1 MKSSFLI
8 YLLALPMLLF
18 TGIRTGATDL
28 DSTFVSAPEGYAFK
42 DSVVYMPVPAL
53 DTLLAGK
60 NIFSVLPS
68 TVKGDPADVFVHQSS
83 SIRGAMDAHFVS
95 NAARPVPGYRVR
107 IFFDNRQSAR
117 TDSRKVMDDFSGKYP
132 GIPVYRS
139 YVNPYFK
146 VTAGDFRS
154 KSEAMQLLQ
163 KIRQEF
169 PSSFIVKEKS
179 INYPALDK
187 SNAVVADT
195 VKVLYRLPEEITL

>member
-1 MKSSFLI
+1 MKSNFFI
-8 YLLALPMLLF
+8 YFLALPLIFCGMEA
-18 TGIRTGATDL
+18 GATDA
-28 DSTFVSAPEGYAFK
+28 DSTSVVAPEGYAFR
-42 DSVVYMPVPAL
+42 DSVVYVPVPAL

-68 TVKGDPADVFVHQSS
+68 KVKGNQADVVVHQSAG
-83 SIRGAMDAHFVS
+83 IRGAMDAHLVS
-95 NAARPVPGYRVR
+95 NASRPIPGYRVR

-117 TDSRKVMDDFSGKYP
+117 ADSQKVMADFSAKYHD
-132 GIPVYRS
+132 IPVYRS

-169 PSSFIVKEKS
+169 PSAFIVKEKS
-179 INYPALDK
+179 INYPVIDK
-187 SNAVVADT
+187 ANAVVADT